1 MIQVIEEKKY
11 WDDFISSFEESDLY
25 HTFDYHS
32 ISKGEGRP
40 ILLKYCDGQVCIG
53 LPLLVR
59 KIPDT
64 AFYDATSVYGYAGPL
79 YKNISNSFDNRRFEN
94 ELLEYFASNN
104 IISVFSRLNPFLS
117 LQHLVLKNIGDIEK
131 KGPVVTIDLKKDIDI
146 QRQEFG
152 RRLKGQ
158 LNKVRRYCSV
168 KKAAN
173 DREFQD
179 FIEIYHENMDR
190 VNAKPMYYFDDDY
203 FKVLAK
209 SNGFNTETLLAIHNE
224 SGEVIGASLFFYKN
238 SIVHYHLSGTKSEY
252 LHLMP
257 TKLLIDEMR
266 IKATNMGLSQFNLGG
281 GLAGANDTLL
291 QFKSSFSKDMT
302 DFYVWKLIVKPKVYK
317 KMIAESDKPN
327 GVGFFPLYRYN
338 GD

>member
-1 MIQVIEEKKY
+1 MIQVIKEKKY

-25 HTFDYHS
+25 HTFDYHN
-32 ISKGEGRP
+32 ISRGDGIP
-40 ILLKYCDGQVCIG
+40 ILLKYCNGQACIG
-53 LPLLVR
+53 LPLLIR
-59 KIPDT
+59 KIPNT
-64 AFYDATSVYGYAGPL
+64 SFYDATSVYGYAGPL
-79 YKNISNSFDNRRFEN
+79 YKNVSNGFDNNHFEN
-94 ELLEYFASNN
+94 ELLEYFSSNN

-117 LQHLVLKNIGDIEK
+117 LQHKVLKNIGHIER
-131 KGPVVTIDLKKDIDI
+131 KGSVVTIDLKKNIDL

-158 LNKVRRYCSV
+158 LNKVRRHCSI

-173 DREFQD
+173 DKEFQD

-209 SNGFNTETLLAIHNE
+209 SSGFNTETLLAIHNE
-224 SGEVIGASLFFYKN
+224 SGEVIGASLFFYKD
-238 SIVHYHLSGTKSEY
+238 SVIHYHLSGTKSEY

-266 IKATNMGLSQFNLGG
+266 IKATNLGLTQFNLGG

-291 QFKSSFSKDMT
+291 QFKSSFSKNTT
-302 DFYVWKLIVKPKVYK
+302 DFYVWKLIVKPGIYE
-317 KMIAESDKPN
+317 KMIEKSNKPN
-327 GVGFFPLYRYN
+327 GVDFFPLYRYN
-338 GD
+338 GN